1 MIRTR
6 PSSSNPSVHRPGRR
20 TRGAMVLGVGLLCG
34 APALA
39 GDAPPAPPRA
49 APGTVADLLARVAPA
64 VVNVRFVLRAGERE
78 RPGTTVATA
87 IDPSGLLLADNTA
100 FGEGRTRAV
109 DLKVTVAGESAEH
122 DAVVVVRDS
131 VLNVAWLQ
139 VVRREGVIPAVDLGA
154 GDDPVLGQDLRSV
167 TREARGFDH
176 APTVA
181 RHYVASRVEKPR
193 LMWAV
198 GGDELGAGRPVF
210 DGKGALVGVSAVQ
223 AGVASGDGDD
233 GGGGNF
239 VLPLAVVRRSLE
251 SARKRVP
258 EAIERATTKPED
270 DAAPD
275 DAPKPEGAPKPEEAP
290 KPEQPK

>member
-1 MIRTR
+1 MTRTIPR
-6 PSSSNPSVHRPGRR
+6 SATPSLARVGRWALGAILVGAALPS
-20 TRGAMVLGVGLLCG
+20 L

-49 APGTVADLLARVAPA
+49 APGSAADLLARIAPA
-64 VVNVRFVLRAGERE
+64 VVNVRYVLRAGERE

-87 IDPSGLLLADNTA
+87 VDPSGLLLADNTA

-139 VVRREGVIPAVDLGA
+139 IVRREGSLPAVDLGT
-154 GDDPVLGQDLRSV
+154 GEDPVLGQDLRSV

-176 APTVA
+176 AATVA

-198 GGDELGAGRPVF
+198 GGDALGAGRPVF
-210 DGKGALVGVSAVQ
+210 DGKGALVGVSAAQ
-223 AGVASGDGDD
+223 SGVASGDDDD
-233 GGGGNF
+233 GGGGHF
-239 VLPLAVVRRSLE
+239 VLPLALVRRSLE

-258 EAIERATTKPED
+258 EAIERAAAKPED
-270 DAAPD
+270 ETGSGEAQKPDADPT
-275 DAPKPEGAPKPEEAP
+275 
-290 KPEQPK
+290 PEQPK